1 MKALCPE
8 CNIKFE
14 LGVKLRK
21 SCNPTPESGS
31 IRSHGLIK
39 PEKVTASI
47 TCPECG
53 KTLIIELQPRIFKE
67 LEEEVLRGGTSG
79 EKTITLDYD
88 VFAPDTD
95 ISGAVF
101 VVTGEFEK
109 LKRAQIKK
117 LIQLSGG
124 IYADNVTLTTDYLV
138 VGSLAT
144 KTWGNGSYGSK
155 IEKALEY
162 RRMNN
167 SIKIISE
174 TDFIAFMK
182 ARLPEN

>member
-8 CNIKFE
+8 CSIKFE
-14 LGVKLRK
+14 LGVKLK
-21 SCNPTPESGS
+21 KTCNPAPKTVFT
-31 IRSHGLIK
+31 HCQGLIK

-53 KTLIIELQPRIFKE
+53 NTLIIELRPRIFKE
-67 LEEEVLRGGTSG
+67 LEEDVLRGGTSG

-144 KTWGNGSYGSK
+144 KTWGYGSYGSK

-167 SIKIISE
+167 RVKIISE

-182 ARLPEN
+182 AKLPEN